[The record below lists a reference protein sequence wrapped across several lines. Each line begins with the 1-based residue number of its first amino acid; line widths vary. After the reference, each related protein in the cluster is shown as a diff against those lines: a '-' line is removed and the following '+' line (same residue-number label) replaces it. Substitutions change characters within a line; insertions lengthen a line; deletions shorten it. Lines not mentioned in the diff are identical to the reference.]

1 MVKIQAC
8 IFSLMLASGAALA
21 QESDKAP
28 ENDPAQAEQAE
39 TQQSNASGD
48 GMSQEQANKEAQTEE
63 NQTEGTEDKSAKDA
77 SAEQQSADST
87 ASGDMF
93 MTKQTEDQI
102 RSDQLVGS
110 NIVNASDDK
119 IGSISDLIMNQ
130 NGQVVG
136 IVVGV
141 GGFLGMGE
149 KQVALSWDAVEITT
163 AEDEASYQVKTSIEK
178 KDLDNAEP
186 YKTEEKQQQ
195 EQQEQKQKEK
205 QQQRTEDPKEE

>member
-1 MVKIQAC
+1 MLKVQAC
-8 IFSLMLASGAALA
+8 IFSLLLASGAALA
-21 QESDKAP
+21 QEGDKAP

-39 TQQSNASGD
+39 TQQSNADGE
-48 GMSQEQANKEAQTEE
+48 GMSEEQANKEKQAEE
-63 NQTEGTEDKSAKDA
+63 KQADQS
-77 SAEQQSADST
+77 SADST

-93 MTKQTEDQI
+93 MTKQAEDQI

-119 IGSISDLIMNQ
+119 IGSISDLIMDQ
-130 NGQVVG
+130 EGQVVG

-149 KQVALSWDAVEITT
+149 KQVALSWDAVEIAP
-163 AEDEASYQVKTSIEK
+163 AEDDASYQVKTSIEK
-178 KDLDNAEP
+178 EDLDNAEP

-195 EQQEQKQKEK
+195 EQQEQKQKE
-205 QQQRTEDPKEE
+205 QQQQQTQDPVQE